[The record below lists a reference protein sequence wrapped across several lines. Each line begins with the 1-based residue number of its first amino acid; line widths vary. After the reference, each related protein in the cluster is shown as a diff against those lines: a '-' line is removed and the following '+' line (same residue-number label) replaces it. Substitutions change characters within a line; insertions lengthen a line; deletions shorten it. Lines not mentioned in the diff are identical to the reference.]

1 MMYYGYRCYN
11 EDDKPL
17 GWLYTP
23 TATEIT
29 WTDKNFDWCKKWK
42 TQKGAEKYL
51 NNYNSRWHFQSRG
64 GYLKIEVMPL
74 DELKPITSRK
84 QEILGEWGDNIVD
97 NKIKEDKKLPIIS
110 FTPTLEMMQ
119 WLNKERWDSES
130 DEDLIKRKLHKFM
143 KMEREGY

>member
-1 MMYYGYRCYN
+1 MYYGYRCYDKNN
-11 EDDKPL
+11 EPL
-17 GWLYTP
+17 GWLYRP

-29 WTDKNFDWCKKWK
+29 WTDKNLDWCKRWK
-42 TQKGAEKYL
+42 KQQTAEKYF
-51 NNYNSRWHFQSRG
+51 NNYNSRWQFQSSG
-64 GYLKIEVMPL
+64 GYLQIEVMPF
-74 DELKPITSRK
+74 DEPKPITSRK
-84 QEILGEWGDNIVD
+84 QEILGEWGNNIVD
-97 NKIKEDKKLPIIS
+97 NEIKEDKKLPIIS